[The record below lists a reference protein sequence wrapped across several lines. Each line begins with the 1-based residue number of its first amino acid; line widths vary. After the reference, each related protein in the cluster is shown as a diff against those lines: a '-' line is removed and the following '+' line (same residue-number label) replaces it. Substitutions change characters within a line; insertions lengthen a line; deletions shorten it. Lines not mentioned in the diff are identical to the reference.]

1 MQSTCRGMQNSML
14 MSMDKMAA
22 DQPPVPVTQEP
33 VNEPSTQKEMAAEQ
47 PPVPNTQE
55 PVNEHSTPKEMD
67 YPTTKAPCH
76 EECKDEDCE

>member
-1 MQSTCRGMQNSML
+1 AT
-14 MSMDKMAA
+14 
-22 DQPPVPVTQEP
+22 
-33 VNEPSTQKEMAAEQ
+33 EQ